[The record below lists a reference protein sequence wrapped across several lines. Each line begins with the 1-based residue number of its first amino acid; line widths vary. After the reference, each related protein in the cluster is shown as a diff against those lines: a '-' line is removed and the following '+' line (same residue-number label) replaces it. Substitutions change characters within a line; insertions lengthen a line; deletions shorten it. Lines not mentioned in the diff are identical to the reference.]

1 MYPMSTIYA
10 MRSLGEWVGRNA
22 QVCTGW
28 RPPAVTE
35 NANPIRGYKRQDT
48 ILYKCTA
55 LWGESCIA
63 LQALH
68 AQFLWQQSAASDSNQ
83 ERQHTLA
90 NCCSL
95 SSAVS
100 SALCCRSRSLLLRSF
115 SCHTVSTQ
123 VYIRFAIHDA
133 YTTARADSKELSIQ
147 KALCRSKLKGGMVT
161 TVWKLCFSYDRQLC
175 CDESSGLVTTMPTQE
190 HFTPYCCFRQP
201 L

>member
-35 NANPIRGYKRQDT
+35 NANPIRGYERQDT

-95 SSAVS
+95 PFVVS
-100 SALCCRSRSLLLRSF
+100 SAAHIFFFSKAFLAVLCTGVRC
-115 SCHTVSTQ
+115 
-123 VYIRFAIHDA
+123 AIQDA
-133 YTTARADSKELSIQ
+133 YNSWS
-147 KALCRSKLKGGMVT
+147 
-161 TVWKLCFSYDRQLC
+161 
-175 CDESSGLVTTMPTQE
+175 
-190 HFTPYCCFRQP
+190 
-201 L
+201 